1 MGKIYNR
8 NHFKPMKALPLELA
22 AKIDEIK
29 SWMMDG
35 DQKEVAKRART
46 FETRV
51 SQILNK
57 KIYPDK
63 RVLDVAIELM
73 NENKLRF
80 EVRPE
85 MKVA

>member
-1 MGKIYNR
+1 M
-8 NHFKPMKALPLELA
+8 KPLPSELE

-29 SWMMDG
+29 GWMLDG

-46 FETRV
+46 WETRV

-57 KIYPDK
+57 RIAPDK
-63 RVLDVAIELM
+63 IVLDAAIQVM
-73 NENKLRF
+73 NENKARF
-80 EVRPE
+80 EITTPK

>member
-1 MGKIYNR
+1 MRTI
-8 NHFKPMKALPLELA
+8 PAELE

-29 SWMMDG
+29 SWMLDG

-57 KIYPDK
+57 RIAPDK
-63 RVLDVAIELM
+63 KVLDFAIEVM
-73 NENKLRF
+73 NENKARF
-80 EVRPE
+80 EIKPS

>member
-1 MGKIYNR
+1 M
-8 NHFKPMKALPLELA
+8 KPIPPELE

-46 FETRV
+46 WETRV

-57 KIYPDK
+57 RIAPDK
-63 RVLDVAIELM
+63 KVLEYAIQVM
-73 NENKLRF
+73 NENKSRL
-80 EVRPE
+80 EI
-85 MKVA
+85 MKDK

>member
-1 MGKIYNR
+1 
-8 NHFKPMKALPLELA
+8 MKAIPAELD

-29 SWMMDG
+29 SWMLDG

-57 KIYPDK
+57 RIAPDK
-63 RVLDVAIELM
+63 KVLDFAIEVM
-73 NENKLRF
+73 NENKARF
-80 EVRPE
+80 EIKPS